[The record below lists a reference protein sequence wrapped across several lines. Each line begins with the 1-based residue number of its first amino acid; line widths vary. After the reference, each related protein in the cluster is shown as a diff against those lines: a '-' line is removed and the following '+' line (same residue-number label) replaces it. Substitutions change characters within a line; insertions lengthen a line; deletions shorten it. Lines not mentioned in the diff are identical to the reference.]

1 MKVLGCWLVGWVL
14 LGMLCTSAE
23 ARRTTATTQDKL
35 HPHMVRLL
43 EERGPAKGWVFFK
56 DKGLTTPE
64 TRSAALERARIDL
77 HPRALERRRVRRSLP
92 GDVDLRDISVHS
104 PYVQAVLG
112 TGCSLS
118 IESSW
123 LNAVSVHGTMGQFR
137 TIAQLPFVDRIE
149 PVRRGS
155 LIGDHPDSQT
165 LGTNTAKQPFAR
177 APMTLLDYGLSQGQL
192 EQMNLIPLHDLGFT
206 GAGILIGVLDTGF
219 HRGHE
224 AFNQPGHEIDVV
236 LEYDFVNDDD
246 FTGIEPGDPSA
257 QHNHG
262 TMVLGTIASYLPGVL
277 IAGAFDASFILCKTE
292 DATDEYMQEEDF
304 YVAGLQLIEANG
316 ADLATSSLGYD
327 DWYTQEQL
335 DGLTAVTTI
344 AVNAATSNG
353 LICITAAGNNGN
365 DLDPTTSSLM
375 APGDAFEVI
384 TCGAVWPTGEIV
396 DFSSDGP
403 TADGRVKPELLA
415 RGREVYTICAHQ
427 DTNCTTDTGGTSVAT
442 SLMASMV
449 ACVIQ
454 VQPSWT
460 PTTMRTRLFETGSYF
475 LAHGTFDPLYV
486 RGYGIPDAALAALG
500 GTDVSNIPQ
509 TIGANLLEQ
518 NEPNPFRPATTIAYA
533 VPRNGSVQLS
543 VFDVTGRLVRR
554 LVGQVQ
560 AAGRYQVIW
569 DGRDTAGRRAASG
582 VYFYRLVTGDVIE
595 TRCMVRIR

>member
-1 MKVLGCWLVGWVL
+1 MI
-14 LGMLCTSAE
+14 
-23 ARRTTATTQDKL
+23 
-35 HPHMVRLL
+35 RLL
-43 EERGPAKGWVFFK
+43 EERGPSKGWVFFK

-64 TRSAALERARIDL
+64 ARSAALERARLDL
-77 HPRALERRRVRRSLP
+77 HPRALERRRVRRSVP
-92 GDVDLRDISVHS
+92 GEVDLRDVSVHL
-104 PYVQAVLG
+104 PYVRAVLA

-123 LNAVSVHGTMGQFR
+123 INAVSVHGTIGQFR
-137 TIAQLPFVDRIE
+137 TIAQLPFVDRVE
-149 PVRRGS
+149 PVRRGF
-155 LIGDHPDSQT
+155 LIGGQPDSQT
-165 LGTNTAKQPFAR
+165 LGTNAAGQPSAR
-177 APMTLLDYGLSQGQL
+177 APMSSVDYGLSQGQL
-192 EQMNLIPLHDLGFT
+192 EQVNLIALHDLGFT

-224 AFNQPGHEIDVV
+224 AFNQPGHVIDVV
-236 LEYDFVNDDD
+236 LEYDFINDDG

-277 IAGAFDASFILCKTE
+277 IGGAFDASFILCKTE
-292 DATDEYMQEEDF
+292 DATDEYRQEEDF

-327 DWYTQEQL
+327 DWYTQAQL
-335 DGLTAVTTI
+335 DGQTAVTTI
-344 AVNAATSNG
+344 AVNIATSNG

-384 TCGAVWPTGEIV
+384 TCGGVEPTGEIT

-415 RGREVYTICAHQ
+415 RGQEVYTICAHQ

-442 SLMASMV
+442 SLMASMA

-460 PTTMRTRLFETGSYF
+460 PPTMRARLFETASYF
-475 LAHGTFDPLYV
+475 LAHGTFDSLYV
-486 RGYGIPDAALAALG
+486 RGYGIPDAALAALSS
-500 GTDVSNIPQ
+500 TSVSNIPQ
-509 TIGANLLEQ
+509 TIGGNLLEQ
-518 NEPNPFRPATTIAYA
+518 NAPNPFRPATAIAYA
-533 VPRNGSVQLS
+533 VPRNGNVQLS
-543 VFDVTGRLVRR
+543 VFDVTGRLVRK

-560 AAGRYQVIW
+560 VAGRYQVNW
-569 DGRDTAGRRAASG
+569 DGRDMAGRRAASG
-582 VYFYRLVTGDVIE
+582 IYFYRLVTGDVTE
-595 TRCMVRIR
+595 TRHMVRIR